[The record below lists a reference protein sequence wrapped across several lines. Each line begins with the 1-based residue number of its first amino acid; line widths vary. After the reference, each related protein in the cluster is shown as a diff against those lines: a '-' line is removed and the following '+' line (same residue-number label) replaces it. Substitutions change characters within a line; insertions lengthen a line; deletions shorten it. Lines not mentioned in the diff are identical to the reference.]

1 MLVTKNIF
9 KKSTQF
15 NQALVLEYCILAPPT
30 GKKCYQAFS
39 MAWKNSA

>member
-15 NQALVLEYCILAPPT
+15 NQALVLEYCILAPS
-30 GKKCYQAFS
+30 GQKFNQAIS
-39 MAWKNSA
+39 VAWKISA